1 MAQVSKEA
9 NYEDAA
15 LSVLAY
21 EFPFTDKRESETKI
35 KRKLRAKKLGKYEQ
49 ERIDLL
55 RRFKDEVQAEI
66 SQWQKSK
73 YYTHSHG
80 EFADMKDYDRERMA
94 KDFAAA
100 YHSIPERSIA
110 QFIDFAVYL
119 YYLR

>member
-1 MAQVSKEA
+1 MAQGSEEA

-21 EFPFTDKRESETKI
+21 EFSFTDKRESETKI

-49 ERIDLL
+49 ERIVLL
-55 RRFKDEVQAEI
+55 RRFKDEVQMEI

-73 YYTHSHG
+73 YYTRSHG
-80 EFADMKDYDRERMA
+80 EFADMKDYERERMA
-94 KDFAAA
+94 MDFAAA
-100 YHSIPERSIA
+100 YPSIPERSIA
-110 QFIDFAVYL
+110 QFIDFAIYL

>member
-1 MAQVSKEA
+1 MAQEAEEA

-15 LSVLAY
+15 LSALAY
-21 EFPFTDKRESETKI
+21 EFSFTDHRGSETKI

-55 RRFKDEVQAEI
+55 RRFKGEVQAEI
-66 SQWQKSK
+66 SRRQKSK
-73 YYTHSHG
+73 YYTRSHG
-80 EFADMKDYDRERMA
+80 EFAGMKDFDRERMA

-100 YHSIPERSIA
+100 YPSIPERSVA
-110 QFIDFAVYL
+110 RFIDFAVYI

>member
-1 MAQVSKEA
+1 MAQGSEEA

-21 EFPFTDKRESETKI
+21 EFSFTDQRESETKI
-35 KRKLRAKKLGKYEQ
+35 KRKLRAKKLSKYEQ

-55 RRFKDEVQAEI
+55 RRFKDEVQTEI
-66 SQWQKSK
+66 SLWQKSK
-73 YYTHSHG
+73 YYTRSHG

-100 YHSIPERSIA
+100 YPSIPERSIA